1 MDVNGIYELVT
12 ELKWDNM
19 ETQIKPAKPAKAA
32 ANHYIDNQAFLA
44 ALLEHRAGVQEAR
57 AAGIETP
64 RVSNYLGDCFIKIA
78 RHLSYKS
85 NFINY
90 SYKDEMISDAIENC
104 LAVVNNFDP
113 AKSKNPFAYFT
124 QITFFAFIRRIQKE
138 KKMLQTK
145 YRYIDQLDINELI
158 TQEQDNGDFQNQF
171 LEYLKNQLDGYDYE
185 KVVSPATKAAMKPPK
200 NEESD
205 IDTGT
210 EL

>member
-1 MDVNGIYELVT
+1 MSNETPDPKQ
-12 ELKWDNM
+12 LK
-19 ETQIKPAKPAKAA
+19 
-32 ANHYIDNQAFLA
+32 ANHYIDNAAFLA
-44 ALLEHRAGVQEAR
+44 ALIEHRNAVLIAKESDT
-57 AAGIETP
+57 ILP
-64 RVSNYLGDCFIKIA
+64 PISNYLGDCFIKIA

-124 QITFFAFIRRIQKE
+124 QITYFAFIRRIQRE
-138 KKMLQTK
+138 KKQLQTK

-158 TQEQDNGDFQNQF
+158 TQEQDAGDFNNQF
-171 LEYLKNQLDGYDYE
+171 LDYLKTQLDGYDYE
-185 KVVSPATKAAMKPPK
+185 KVVSPATKAAIKK
-200 NEESD
+200 KEKEESVLD
-205 IDTGT
+205 PSV

>member
-1 MDVNGIYELVT
+1 MSNEPTEAIVVPIAPPTPKLV
-12 ELKWDNM
+12 K
-19 ETQIKPAKPAKAA
+19 

-44 ALLEHRAGVQEAR
+44 ALLEHRSAVLKAKEA
-57 AAGIETP
+57 ETQLP
-64 RVSNYLGDCFIKIA
+64 PISNYLGDCFIKIA

-124 QITFFAFIRRIQKE
+124 QITYFAFIRRIQRE
-138 KKMLQTK
+138 KKQLQTK
-145 YRYIDQLDINELI
+145 YRYIDQLDISELI
-158 TQEQDNGDFQNQF
+158 TQEQDAGEFNNQF
-171 LEYLKNQLDGYDYE
+171 LDYLKTQLDGYDYE
-185 KVVSPATKAAMKPPK
+185 KVVSPATKAAMKK
-200 NEESD
+200 KENEESVLD
-205 IDTGT
+205 SNP

>member
-1 MDVNGIYELVT
+1 MDVNIIVIK
-12 ELKWDNM
+12 LKWGNM
-19 ETQIKPAKPAKAA
+19 ETEAKPTKAA

-44 ALLEHRAGVQEAR
+44 ALLEHRAGVQAAR
-57 AAGIETP
+57 AAGTETP
-64 RVSNYLGDCFIKIA
+64 QVSNYLGDCFIKIA

-90 SYKDEMISDAIENC
+90 SFKDEMISDAIENC

-124 QITFFAFIRRIQKE
+124 QITYFAFIRRIQKE

-145 YRYIDQLDINELI
+145 YRYIDQLDITELI

-185 KVVSPATKAAMKPPK
+185 KVVSPATKAALKKPK

-205 IDTGT
+205 IDP
-210 EL
+210 EAEV

>member
-1 MDVNGIYELVT
+1 VE
-12 ELKWDNM
+12 
-19 ETQIKPAKPAKAA
+19 QAKAKRQ
-32 ANHYIDNQAFLA
+32 ANHYIDNQEFLA
-44 ALLEHRAGVQEAR
+44 ALLEHRERVQLAKEAGEDL
-57 AAGIETP
+57 P
-64 RVSNYLGDCFIKIA
+64 RISNYLGDCFIKIA

-138 KKMLQTK
+138 KKQLQTK

-158 TQEQDNGDFQNQF
+158 TQEQDSGEFQNQF
-171 LEYLKNQLDGYDYE
+171 LDYLKTQLDGYDYE
-185 KVVSPATKAAMKPPK
+185 RVVSPATKKGRKKKEKEAAA
-200 NEESD
+200 
-205 IDTGT
+205 IDPTP
-210 EL
+210 EV

>member
-1 MDVNGIYELVT
+1 
-12 ELKWDNM
+12 M
-19 ETQIKPAKPAKAA
+19 EAPTKPAKAA

-44 ALLEHRAGVQEAR
+44 ALLEHRAGVQAAR
-57 AAGIETP
+57 AAGTETP

-90 SYKDEMISDAIENC
+90 SFKDEMISDAIENC

-124 QITFFAFIRRIQKE
+124 QITYFAFIRRIQKE

-145 YRYIDQLDINELI
+145 YRYIDQLDITELI

-185 KVVSPATKAAMKPPK
+185 KVVSPATKAALKKPK

-205 IDTGT
+205 IDP
-210 EL
+210 EAEV

>member
-1 MDVNGIYELVT
+1 
-12 ELKWDNM
+12 M